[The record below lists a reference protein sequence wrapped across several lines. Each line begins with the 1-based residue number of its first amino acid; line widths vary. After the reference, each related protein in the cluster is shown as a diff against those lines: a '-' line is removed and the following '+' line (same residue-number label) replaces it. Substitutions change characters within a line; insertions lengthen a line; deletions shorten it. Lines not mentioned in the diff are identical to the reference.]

1 MECRTLEDDY
11 LNDWSIQ
18 HQLNNVLSEEVYS
31 KLGIEESNNTYSVPT
46 SRRLIPP
53 NMINDVHNRDIFI
66 VKKGLIIYH
75 MAIYDAEKD
84 FDYPKPNSFFSTTP
98 RHGIYITF
106 NEKLEESKNPSKKIQ
121 LFKYQLTE
129 DLKVVD
135 MPGDDYKCDR
145 KDIDGVVAGYYYLT
159 DSFKN
164 LNELK
169 ICSEPSD
176 KMKLLEKYEISKD
189 IIMKGLDTDFKDT
202 VNAQLIWSSICSD
215 ITPGSKWRYSSS
227 DLGRLYLYEYLN
239 GKMDL
244 YFRLSLFSDSHIY
257 CLFNDYKDII
267 AVLNIRFISSGITIT
282 GLYDLSNYRV
292 VNNIKFLIKQIG
304 EKYNLV
310 AAMRGDD
317 VSDKV
322 IYMDD
327 ELYAVLNKNK

>member
-18 HQLNNVLSEEVYS
+18 LKLNDLLSEEVYS
-31 KLGIEESNNTYSVPT
+31 KLGIEASSNTYSVPT
-46 SRRLIPP
+46 SRRLIPS
-53 NMINDVHNRDIFI
+53 NIINDSHIRDII
-66 VKKGLIIYH
+66 TIKKGLIIYH

-84 FDYPKPNSFFSTTP
+84 FDYPKPESFFSTTP
-98 RHGIYITF
+98 RHGIYIAF
-106 NEKLEESKNPSKKIQ
+106 NEKLEESKSPSKKVQ
-121 LFKYQLTE
+121 LFKYQLTK

-135 MPGDDYKCDR
+135 MPGDDYNCNR
-145 KDIDGVVAGYYYLT
+145 KDIDGVVAGYYYLS

-169 ICSEPSD
+169 ICSKPSET
-176 KMKLLEKYEISKD
+176 MKLLEKYEIPKD
-189 IIMKGLDTDFKDT
+189 IIMKGLDMDFKDT
-202 VNAQLIWSSICSD
+202 VNAQLIWSNICTD

-227 DLGRLYLYEYLN
+227 DLGRLYLYEHLN
-239 GKMDL
+239 GKAGL

-257 CLFNDYKDII
+257 SLFNDYKDII
-267 AVLNIRFISSGITIT
+267 AVLNIRFISSGITLT

-292 VNNIKFLIKQIG
+292 VNNIKYLIKQIE

-327 ELYAVLNKNK
+327 ELYDILNN